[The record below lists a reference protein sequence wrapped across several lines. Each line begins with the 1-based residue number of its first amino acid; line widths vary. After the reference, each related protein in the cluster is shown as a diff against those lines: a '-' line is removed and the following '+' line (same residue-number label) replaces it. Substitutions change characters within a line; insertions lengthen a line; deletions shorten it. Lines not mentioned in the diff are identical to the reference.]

1 MCGPFKKWAWNPISS
16 LDPLICERHQ
26 LYFIFCIC
34 PTKYCNKLCAYFMNF
49 MKTLYE
55 YNIFYLNSFFFF
67 LLLSLLCLLSLFLL
81 LQFPHLVYGAVA
93 SSAPVKAK
101 LDFSAYSNVNW
112 HWAVDSIF
120 YYYWYQTFPSA
131 NLAPNNSLASFHLNL
146 RITQKNIFHCYW
158 SLLET
163 VTSV

>member
-67 LLLSLLCLLSLFLL
+67 FALVTALSPVSVPPTTVSSPGVRSCGLLCSCQGQTGLLCLQQCKLALGCRQHFLL
-81 LQFPHLVYGAVA
+81 LL
-93 SSAPVKAK
+93 
-101 LDFSAYSNVNW
+101 
-112 HWAVDSIF
+112 I
-120 YYYWYQTFPSA
+120 
-131 NLAPNNSLASFHLNL
+131 PN
-146 RITQKNIFHCYW
+146 IPQCKPCT
-158 SLLET
+158 E
-163 VTSV
+163 